1 MKASLKR
8 GAVFFLSL
16 ILFLSCTLSVS
27 ASPTAISEQAPF
39 DVDAVS
45 AVLMDVR
52 TGEVL
57 YAKNPDEALPP
68 ASVTKVM
75 TLLLVMEA
83 LDEKKISWSDTVTA
97 SERATSMGGSQI
109 YLEVGEQMS
118 VEDLVKSV
126 VIASANDAALALAEH
141 LAGSEEAFVKQM
153 NDRARALGMRS
164 THFENTN
171 GLDDSTVNHVTSAR
185 DIAIM
190 SRALLSHEEIQ
201 RFTKTWQDTIRNGEF
216 TLTNTNRLV
225 RFYPGATGLKTGS
238 TSKAKFCISASAE
251 RAGMHLVAVV
261 MASPTRDIRNETAKK
276 LLDYG
281 FANYASYHEDGTS
294 LGTLPVRGGVR
305 DFCAVSSRGISLLI
319 DKADAKKVV
328 KKIEISDRLHAPILK
343 GEAVG
348 EIGYY
353 VGERKIGTAQIVAD
367 EAIDRIGFGDFFL
380 RMLRNF
386 FMA

>member
-1 MKASLKR
+1 MKAFLKR

-16 ILFLSCTLSVS
+16 ILFLSCVVTVS
-27 ASPTAISEQAPF
+27 AASESHSEATPF
-39 DVDAVS
+39 EVDAVS

-52 TGEVL
+52 TGEIL
-57 YAKNPDEALPP
+57 YAKNADQALPP

-83 LDEKKISWSDTVTA
+83 IEAGKIAWGDTVTA

-141 LAGSEEAFVKQM
+141 LAGSEEAFVKKM
-153 NDRARALGMRS
+153 NDRAKELGMRS

-190 SRALLSHEEIQ
+190 SRELLSHEEIL
-201 RFTKTWQDTIRNGEF
+201 RFTKIWQDTIRNGEF

-225 RFYPGATGLKTGS
+225 RFYSGATGLKTGS

-251 RAGMHLVAVV
+251 RDGMHLVAVV
-261 MASPTRDIRNETAKK
+261 MASPTRDIRNEVAKK

-281 FANYASYHEDGTS
+281 FANYASYHEEGTQ
-294 LGTLPVRGGVR
+294 LGKIPVRGGER
-305 DFCAVSSRGISLLI
+305 DFCAVSTQGISLLTE
-319 DKADAKKVV
+319 KADSKNIV
-328 KKIEISDRLHAPILK
+328 KKIEMRDCLTAPVLK
-343 GEAVG
+343 GEVVG

-353 VGERKIGTAQIVAD
+353 VGERKIGTSQIVAD
-367 EAIDRIGFGDFFL
+367 EAVSLIGFGDFFL

-386 FMA
+386 FLA

>member
-16 ILFLSCTLSVS
+16 ILCLSCAPTVA
-27 ASPTAISEQAPF
+27 ASPTAISENAPF

-52 TGEVL
+52 TGEIL
-57 YAKNPDEALPP
+57 YAKNPDQALSP

-83 LDEKKISWSDTVTA
+83 IEAGKIAWEDTVTA

-141 LAGSEEAFVKQM
+141 LAGSEEAFVKKM
-153 NDRARALGMRS
+153 NDRARELGMRN

-190 SRALLSHEEIQ
+190 SRALLSHEEIL

-251 RAGMHLVAVV
+251 RDGMHLVAVV
-261 MASPTRDIRNETAKK
+261 MASPTRDVRNETAKK

-281 FANYASYHEDGTS
+281 FANYASYHEAGES
-294 LGTLPVRGGVR
+294 LGSLPVRGGVR
-305 DFCAVSSRGISLLI
+305 DLCGVSSKEISLLV
-319 DKADAKKVV
+319 DKADAKNIV
-328 KKIEISDRLHAPILK
+328 KKIQISDRLTAPVLK
-343 GEAVG
+343 GEVVG

-353 VGERKIGTAQIVAD
+353 VGERKIGSSQIVSD
-367 EAIDRIGFGDFFL
+367 EAISRIGFGDFFL

-386 FMA
+386 FIA